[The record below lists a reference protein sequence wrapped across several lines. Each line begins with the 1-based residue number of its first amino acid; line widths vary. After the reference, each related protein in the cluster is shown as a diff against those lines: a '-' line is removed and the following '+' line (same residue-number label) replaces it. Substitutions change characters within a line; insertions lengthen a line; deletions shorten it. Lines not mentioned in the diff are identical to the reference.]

1 MSVKLLPPHVRA
13 HVYVT
18 WLGMGLSG
26 LGILGFFLS
35 FNDVAGPER
44 WAVGVH
50 RDVPWGAYIAIF
62 SWAAGL
68 VLTWYG
74 RRQVDAA
81 VKKRR
86 QELADATR
94 VDLD

>member
-1 MSVKLLPPHVRA
+1 MSLKHLPPHVRA
-13 HVYVT
+13 HVYLT
-18 WLGMGLSG
+18 WFGMGLSA

-35 FNDVAGPER
+35 FNDVAGPSR

-50 RDVPWGAYIAIF
+50 HDIPWGAYTAIF
-62 SWAAGL
+62 AWVAGL
-68 VLTWYG
+68 VITWYG

-81 VKKRR
+81 ARKRK
-86 QELADATR
+86 QELADAAR